1 MNGVFFG
8 FLVPVFYIFAM
19 KNPDG
24 STTEMFYGIHTE
36 IGANLGNSL
45 DINTSWEI
53 ATGWMYEDD
62 DYGIMLILQWGIIR
76 FRRKVERRKPKK
88 VLTVWC
94 KKKRKDLTKLFFIR
108 SEDVFAEKPQNAVN
122 WCKNMEIRES
132 WKQTFQ
138 HFLPMNKS
146 SDNVNNVSIFYY
158 SETLHICVLVEI
170 AYDSSSTFAK
180 KTKSF

>member
-1 MNGVFFG
+1 MLAHEMNGVFFG

-24 STTEMFYGIHTE
+24 TTTEMFYGIHTE

-94 KKKRKDLTKLFFIR
+94 KKKRKDLTKLFFYPIR
-108 SEDVFAEKPQNAVN
+108 GCFLLRSRRMLSIDVKIWKSAKAESKHSN
-122 WCKNMEIRES
+122 IF
-132 WKQTFQ
+132 FQ
-138 HFLPMNKS
+138 WTNLLIIWTMYQYFPGILFRN
-146 SDNVNNVSIFYY
+146 
-158 SETLHICVLVEI
+158 I
-170 AYDSSSTFAK
+170 AYLCIGRNC
-180 KTKSF
+180 